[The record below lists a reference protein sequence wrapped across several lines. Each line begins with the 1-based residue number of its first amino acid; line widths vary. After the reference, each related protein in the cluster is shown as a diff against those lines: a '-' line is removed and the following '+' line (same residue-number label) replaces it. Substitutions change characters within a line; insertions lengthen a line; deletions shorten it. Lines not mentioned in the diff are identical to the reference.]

1 MYLWIAVDLED
12 QLQEIREE
20 LVRVER
26 LICSNDPALT
36 LPLHTSLKISFEV
49 DDKCANEVR
58 SAVRRYLS
66 ALQCFQIEPERV
78 ESTGKL
84 TWIRM
89 KESREL
95 SQIHGTLDLIIE
107 RQFGVPQHVFD
118 RDFIFHTT
126 LFAATEPH
134 KLEKILNLPK
144 LPELLTVRIFIIGS
158 SRSGTAG
165 SYSVDETITI

>member
-20 LVRVER
+20 LLRVER

-49 DDKCANEVR
+49 DEKHANEVR
-58 SAVRRYLS
+58 SAVREYLS
-66 ALQCFQIEPERV
+66 NLKSFRIAPERV
-78 ESTGKL
+78 ESIGNL

-89 KESREL
+89 KESSEL
-95 SQIHGTLDLIIE
+95 CGIHSALDLLVE
-107 RQFGVPQHVFD
+107 RKFGVPQHVFD
-118 RDFIFHTT
+118 REFIFHTT

-144 LPELLTVRIFIIGS
+144 LPELLTVRSFIIGS

-165 SYSVDETITI
+165 TYSVDETITI

>member
-12 QLQEIREE
+12 QLQELRQE
-20 LVRVER
+20 LDRVER

-58 SAVRRYLS
+58 SSVRQYLS
-66 ALQCFQIEPERV
+66 ALQSFQIAPERV

-89 KESREL
+89 KESCEL
-95 SQIHGTLDLIIE
+95 SQIHGALDLIIE
-107 RQFGVPQHVFD
+107 RQFGVSQHVFD
-118 RDFIFHTT
+118 REFIFHTT

-144 LPELLTVRIFIIGS
+144 LPELLTVRSFIIGS
-158 SRSGTAG
+158 SRSGEAG
-165 SYSVDETITI
+165 TYSVDETITI

>member
-12 QLQEIREE
+12 QLQEVREE
-20 LVRVER
+20 LIRVER

-58 SAVRRYLS
+58 SSVRQYLS
-66 ALQCFQIEPERV
+66 ALQSFQIAPERV

-95 SQIHGTLDLIIE
+95 SQIHGALDLIVE
-107 RQFGVPQHVFD
+107 RKFGVPQHVFD

-126 LFAATEPH
+126 LFAATEPQ
-134 KLEKILNLPK
+134 KLERILNLPK
-144 LPELLTVRIFIIGS
+144 LPELLTVRSFIIGS
-158 SRSGTAG
+158 SRSGEAG
-165 SYSVDETITI
+165 TYSVDETITI

>member
-12 QLQEIREE
+12 QLQEVREE

-49 DDKCANEVR
+49 DDKYANEVR
-58 SAVRRYLS
+58 SAVRQYLS
-66 ALQCFQIEPERV
+66 ALQSFQIAPERV

-95 SQIHGTLDLIIE
+95 SQIHGALDLIME
-107 RQFGVPQHVFD
+107 EKFGVPQHVFD

-126 LFAATEPH
+126 LFAATDPH

-144 LPELLTVRIFIIGS
+144 LPELLTVRSFIIGS

-165 SYSVDETITI
+165 TYSVDETITI

>member
-12 QLQEIREE
+12 QLQELRQE
-20 LVRVER
+20 LDRVES

-58 SAVRRYLS
+58 SAVREYFS
-66 ALQCFQIEPERV
+66 ALKSFKIAPERV
-78 ESTGKL
+78 ESTAKL

-95 SQIHGTLDLIIE
+95 SQIHGALDLIME
-107 RQFGVPQHVFD
+107 EKFGVPQHVFD

-144 LPELLTVRIFIIGS
+144 LPELLTVRSFIIGS

-165 SYSVDETITI
+165 TYSVDETITI